1 MMRILTLLVLL
12 ASPAAWATEY
22 DRPAHQRPLEELIAL
37 FSAQPRAR
45 VRGSGKDA
53 GAADR
58 RTVGRYFL
66 GAKDTGRGIS
76 VGGQPFRQQMNP
88 GRAVPVRGR

>member
-1 MMRILTLLVLL
+1 MKRILTLLVLL

-22 DRPAHQRPLEELIAL
+22 DRPAHERPLEELIAL

-45 VRGSGKDA
+45 TRAGKEQTP
-53 GAADR
+53 ADR

-76 VGGQPFRQQMNP
+76 VGGQSFRQQMNP
-88 GRAVPVRGR
+88 GRPAPVRGR